1 MIING
6 DLTNKEG
13 SHIEAIRTSSIHVPG
28 LSANRQNIDNRR
40 PDELQEICFGYP
52 EQD

>member
-6 DLTNKEG
+6 DLTNKERRQNK
-13 SHIEAIRTSSIHVPG
+13 AIRTRSIHVPV
-28 LSANRQNIDNRR
+28 LSANRQNSDNRR
-40 PDELQEICFGYP
+40 PDELQENCSGYS